1 MSDLKWVIP
10 LLHVK
15 RENIYNTFSNGWRK
29 LVLAA
34 RAQSPPYVMNLRIYG
49 GLCMPEPAF
58 YAMQKLKSNL
68 ICTEIFLKNG
78 ELHC

>member
-34 RAQSPPYVMNLRIYG
+34 RAQSPPYVMRFMYIWRAL
-49 GLCMPEPAF
+49 PEPAF